1 MNTVTALPAIDAVD
15 VARRFGASWVLRGI
29 SLRVACGEVVGLL
42 GANGTGK
49 STLLRL
55 VATLLRPHAGTIAV
69 SGHDAVQNASE
80 VRRVVAYLAHLPGLY
95 DDLTARENLEFAAA
109 MLDRPPAEVDAA
121 LERVGLATVANE
133 RVRGFSSGM
142 QRRLAIARLV
152 LQRPRVV
159 LLDEPYSN
167 LDAAGIQLMNSLI
180 ADWTDAGVAALVVLH
195 ELAPASRV
203 LDRTV
208 TIVDGRLAAKG
219 EQLHRHSSTA
229 LRVSGS

>member
-1 MNTVTALPAIDAVD
+1 MSALPAIDAVD

-29 SLRVACGEVVGLL
+29 SLRVGCGEVVGLL

-55 VATLLRPHAGTIAV
+55 VATLLRPHAGTIV
-69 SGHDAVQNASE
+69 VCGHDAARNAPE
-80 VRRVVAYLAHLPGLY
+80 VRRTVAFLAHQPGLY
-95 DDLTARENLEFAAA
+95 EDLTARENLHFAAA
-109 MLDRPPAEVDAA
+109 MLDRPRADVDAA
-121 LERVGLATVANE
+121 LERVGLAVAANE

-142 QRRLAIARLV
+142 QRRLAIARLI

-180 ADWTDAGVAALVVLH
+180 SDWTNAGVAALVVLH

-208 TIVDGRLAAKG
+208 TIVDGRLAARS
-219 EQLHRHSSTA
+219 EQVQRHPGAA
-229 LRVSGS
+229 LRVSG

>member
-1 MNTVTALPAIDAVD
+1 MNTVSPLPAIDAMD

-29 SLRVACGEVVGLL
+29 SLRVASGEMVGLL

-55 VATLLRPHAGTIAV
+55 VATLLRPHAGTIIV
-69 SGHDAVQNASE
+69 CGHDAVRNAPE
-80 VRRVVAYLAHLPGLY
+80 VRQAVAYLAHQPGLY
-95 DDLTARENLEFAAA
+95 EDLTAHENLDFAAA
-109 MLDRPPAEVDAA
+109 MLDRPRAEVDAA
-121 LERVGLATVANE
+121 LERVGLAAVASE

-167 LDAAGIQLMNSLI
+167 LDTAGIQLMNSLI
-180 ADWTDAGVAALVVLH
+180 ADWTEAGVAALVVLH

-219 EQLHRHSSTA
+219 EQIHRHPGAA
-229 LRVSGS
+229 LRVSSS